1 VTAQIGADEDAPA
14 RTHLYAHSTDLPPT
28 STLNVNIVRGEN
40 QRAVQRHVEITAHLP
55 AITSENPTLYRNEEA
70 LPRNGEGQLASVS
83 TSSDET
89 TIVTVTDARG
99 SLELQTNSNPGLSER
114 ISWWIDRNSP
124 EFSLGILQVSF
135 SLGILQVPLPT
146 VPLPDVSG
154 AVGWVGPPQATPAPM
169 IDPGTSAV
177 LPR

>member
-1 VTAQIGADEDAPA
+1 
-14 RTHLYAHSTDLPPT
+14 
-28 STLNVNIVRGEN
+28 
-40 QRAVQRHVEITAHLP
+40 VQRHVEITAHLP

-114 ISWWIDRNSP
+114 IGWWIDRNSP
-124 EFSLGILQVSF
+124 EFSLGILQFPGS
-135 SLGILQVPLPT
+135 PT
-146 VPLPDVSG
+146 VPLHVSG
-154 AVGWVGPPQATPAPM
+154 AVGWVGPPQAAPTPTITTPTA
-169 IDPGTSAV
+169 SAV
-177 LPR
+177 LSR